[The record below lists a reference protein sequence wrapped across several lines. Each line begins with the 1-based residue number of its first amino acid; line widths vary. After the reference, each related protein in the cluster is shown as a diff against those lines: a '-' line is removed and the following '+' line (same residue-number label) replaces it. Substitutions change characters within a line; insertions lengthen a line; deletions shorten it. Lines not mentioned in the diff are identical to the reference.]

1 MVFYA
6 IKMKYRQLT
15 KEQFE
20 NLHEEFARFL
30 ASQSIDAKEWN
41 QIKEEKPKVADDEMN
56 IFSDVVWDDVLT
68 KTVYLEHFSETT
80 ANLFK
85 CEDEEIHRIAIKI
98 NWDINLLEQKG
109 FEWLMQNP
117 MDNSVDIFKGSKPYK
132 EERNTE
138 LFDLIEKGSNISK
151 GEIFDYFNQLV
162 S

>member
-1 MVFYA
+1 
-6 IKMKYRQLT
+6 MKYRQLT

-20 NLHEEFARFL
+20 SLHEDFARFL
-30 ASQSIDAKEWN
+30 ASQSIDVKEWN
-41 QIKEEKPKVADDEMN
+41 QIKAEKPEVAEEEMN
-56 IFSDVVWDDVLT
+56 VFSDVVWDDVLT
-68 KTVYLEHFSETT
+68 KTKYIEHFSETS

-117 MDNSVDIFKGSKPYK
+117 MDNSVEIFKGSKPYNN
-132 EERNTE
+132 ERNSE
-138 LFDLIEKGSNISK
+138 IFDLIEKGSSISK
-151 GEIFDYFNQLV
+151 GEIFEYFSQLV

>member
-1 MVFYA
+1 
-6 IKMKYRQLT
+6 MKYRQLT

-20 NLHEEFARFL
+20 SLHSEFARFL
-30 ASQSIDAKEWN
+30 ATQRIDAKEWI
-41 QIKEEKPKVADDEMN
+41 QIKEDNPKLAIDEMN

-68 KTVYLEHFSETT
+68 KTQYLEHFSETT

-85 CEDEEIHRIAIKI
+85 CEAAEIHRIAIKV
-98 NWDINLLEQKG
+98 NWDINLLEQQG

>member
-1 MVFYA
+1 
-6 IKMKYRQLT
+6 MKYRQLT

-41 QIKEEKPKVADDEMN
+41 KIKAEKPKVAEDEMN
-56 IFSDVVWDDVLT
+56 VFSDVVWDDVLI
-68 KTVYLEHFSETT
+68 KTQYLEHFSETT

-85 CEDEEIHRIAIKI
+85 CEDDEIHRIAIKI

-132 EERNTE
+132 GERNTE

-151 GEIFDYFNQLV
+151 GEIFDYFNQLL

>member
-1 MVFYA
+1 
-6 IKMKYRQLT
+6 MKYRQLT

-41 QIKEEKPKVADDEMN
+41 QIKEENPKLVLDEMN
-56 IFSDVVWDDVLT
+56 VFSDVVWDDVLAKT
-68 KTVYLEHFSETT
+68 KYLEHFSETT

-85 CEDEEIHRIAIKI
+85 CDDQEIHRIAIKI